1 MDNKIVENN
10 FENNVIS
17 LEGLKRIKIREIR
30 VRQKRKN
37 LKLSI
42 GILCMGISA
51 FLITVGIIKYI

>member
-1 MDNKIVENN
+1 MDNKRVENN

-17 LEGLKRIKIREIR
+17 LEGLKRIIIREIR

>member
-1 MDNKIVENN
+1 MDNKRVENN

-37 LKLSI
+37 LKLKKKN
-42 GILCMGISA
+42 
-51 FLITVGIIKYI
+51 F